1 MARGPVTQHVKA
13 ASMSGMGSSSH
24 CLTCAFTAKDK
35 IVTRFRE
42 ELFSPNMRQRTTQWQ
57 DSNPRL
63 CDSRSGGNRPS
74 AYHPCHVTLSKIY
87 ILSLRASISTMCI
100 KLSQDWQSFSQ
111 CMEFSKDNMRVH
123 RAL

>member
-57 DSNPRL
+57 DSNPKRRQPTV
-63 CDSRSGGNRPS
+63 SVPS
-74 AYHPCHVTLSKIY
+74 LPRHAFQDLYTVPACIY
-87 ILSLRASISTMCI
+87 L
-100 KLSQDWQSFSQ
+100 
-111 CMEFSKDNMRVH
+111 NYVH
-123 RAL
+123 